1 MARDADAADH
11 GVLLAQYPG
20 AMDLTVA
27 VDVPLV
33 GDARLKSWA
42 KVVTAVDPDG
52 SDGWAY
58 EGEFIAAGGIQDVTA
73 PSVLLVY
80 GEKGSRGNPRPEAQ
94 VYLVNPD
101 ATLSL
106 HASASGR
113 AWARTL
119 RDPVIE
125 LLERDRPFTPDR
137 PWDEALL
144 GYSDE
149 ALRHELERRD
159 RREG

>member
-1 MARDADAADH
+1 
-11 GVLLAQYPG
+11 
-20 AMDLTVA
+20 MDVVVA
-27 VDVPLV
+27 VEVPLV

-42 KVVTAVDPDG
+42 KVVSQVDPNG

-58 EGEFIAAGGIQDVTA
+58 DGEFIAAGGIQDVAA

-80 GEKGSRGNPRPEAQ
+80 GEKGSRTAPRPEAR

-125 LLERDRPFTPDR
+125 LLERDRPFTPNR
-137 PWDEALL
+137 PWDEALI

-149 ALRHELERRD
+149 ALRQEMERRAG
-159 RREG
+159 RTR

>member
-1 MARDADAADH
+1 
-11 GVLLAQYPG
+11 
-20 AMDLTVA
+20 MDVVVP

-33 GDARLKSWA
+33 GDARLKNWA
-42 KVVTAVDPDG
+42 KVVTAVDPNG

-58 EGEFIAAGGIQDVTA
+58 DGEFIAAGGIQDVVA

-80 GEKGSRGNPRPEAQ
+80 GEKGSRDNPRAEAH
-94 VYLVNPD
+94 VYLVNSD

-106 HASASGR
+106 HATASGR

-119 RDPVIE
+119 RDPVID

-149 ALRHELERRD
+149 ALREELQRRAKRD
-159 RREG
+159 D